1 MARLKPA
8 REHPNGRS
16 SGFSVLRASVSA
28 WYAKRTSVS
37 LDIRTAGRLKVTCL
51 FCIGRRRIMTI
62 LLGIDPGSRH
72 TGYGVIEQ
80 VGNRTSVIAF
90 GTISTSGA
98 EMAPRLGTI
107 FGGLCEVMAAH
118 RPVEVSIEKVFMARN
133 PDSALKLGQA
143 RGAALTAVVQS
154 NVPVFEYSA
163 RQVKQAV
170 VGRGGAE
177 KGQVAEMVRHILK
190 LDKRPQ
196 EDAADALA
204 IALCHAHMRVALARI
219 AGASS
224 VRGGR
229 IR

>member
-1 MARLKPA
+1 
-8 REHPNGRS
+8 
-16 SGFSVLRASVSA
+16 
-28 WYAKRTSVS
+28 
-37 LDIRTAGRLKVTCL
+37 
-51 FCIGRRRIMTI
+51 MTI

-80 VGNRTSVIAF
+80 VGNRSRALAF
-90 GTISTSGA
+90 GTISTRGA

-107 FGGLCEVMAAH
+107 FAGLCEVMSAH
-118 RPVEVSIEKVFMARN
+118 RPEEVSIEKVFMARN

-154 NVPVFEYSA
+154 GVPVFEYSA

-177 KGQVAEMVRHILK
+177 KGQVAEMVKHL
-190 LDKRPQ
+190 LGLEKRPQ

-204 IALCHAHMRVALARI
+204 IALCHAHTRVSLARMG
-219 AGASS
+219 GATS
-224 VRGGR
+224 VRRRR

>member
-1 MARLKPA
+1 
-8 REHPNGRS
+8 
-16 SGFSVLRASVSA
+16 
-28 WYAKRTSVS
+28 
-37 LDIRTAGRLKVTCL
+37 
-51 FCIGRRRIMTI
+51 MTI

-80 VGNRTSVIAF
+80 VGNRTTVIDF
-90 GTISTSGA
+90 GTISTTGA
-98 EMAPRLGTI
+98 DMAPRLGTI
-107 FGGLCEVMAAH
+107 FAGLCEVMSAH
-118 RPVEVSIEKVFMARN
+118 RPEEVSIEKVFMARN

-154 NVPVFEYSA
+154 GVPVFEYSA

-177 KGQVAEMVRHILK
+177 KVQVAEMVKHL
-190 LDKRPQ
+190 LGLEKRPQ

-204 IALCHAHMRVALARI
+204 IALCHAHTRVSLARM
-219 AGASS
+219 GGTTS
-224 VRGGR
+224 VRRRR

>member
-1 MARLKPA
+1 
-8 REHPNGRS
+8 
-16 SGFSVLRASVSA
+16 
-28 WYAKRTSVS
+28 
-37 LDIRTAGRLKVTCL
+37 
-51 FCIGRRRIMTI
+51 MTI

-80 VGNRTSVIAF
+80 VGQRSSVIAF
-90 GTISTSGA
+90 GTINTNGK
-98 EMAPRLGTI
+98 EMAPRLGEI
-107 FGGLCEVMAAH
+107 FAGLCEVMAAH
-118 RPVEVSIEKVFMARN
+118 RPVEVSVEKVFMARN

-154 NVPVFEYSA
+154 KVPVFEYSA
-163 RQVKQAV
+163 RQVKLAV
-170 VGRGGAE
+170 VGNGGAE
-177 KGQVAEMVRHILK
+177 KGQVAEMVRHLLG

-204 IALCHAHMRVALARI
+204 IALCHAHMRLSLARI

-224 VRGGR
+224 VRGRR

>member
-1 MARLKPA
+1 
-8 REHPNGRS
+8 
-16 SGFSVLRASVSA
+16 
-28 WYAKRTSVS
+28 
-37 LDIRTAGRLKVTCL
+37 
-51 FCIGRRRIMTI
+51 MTI

-80 VGNRTSVIAF
+80 VGNRSRALAF

-107 FGGLCEVMAAH
+107 FAGLCEVMSAH
-118 RPVEVSIEKVFMARN
+118 MPEEVSIEKVFMARN

-154 NVPVFEYSA
+154 GVPVFEYSA

-177 KGQVAEMVRHILK
+177 KVQVAEMVKHL
-190 LDKRPQ
+190 LGLEKRPQ

-204 IALCHAHMRVALARI
+204 IALCHAHTRVSLARI
-219 AGASS
+219 GGATS
-224 VRGGR
+224 VRRRR

>member
-1 MARLKPA
+1 
-8 REHPNGRS
+8 
-16 SGFSVLRASVSA
+16 
-28 WYAKRTSVS
+28 
-37 LDIRTAGRLKVTCL
+37 
-51 FCIGRRRIMTI
+51 MTI

-80 VGNRTSVIAF
+80 VGNRSRALAF

-107 FGGLCEVMAAH
+107 FAGLCEVMSAH
-118 RPVEVSIEKVFMARN
+118 RPEEVSIEKVFMARN

-154 NVPVFEYSA
+154 GVPVFEYSA

-177 KGQVAEMVRHILK
+177 KVQVAEMVKHL
-190 LDKRPQ
+190 LGLEKRPQ

-204 IALCHAHMRVALARI
+204 IALCHAHTRVSLARMG
-219 AGASS
+219 GAT
-224 VRGGR
+224 
-229 IR
+229 

>member
-1 MARLKPA
+1 M
-8 REHPNGRS
+8 E
-16 SGFSVLRASVSA
+16 
-28 WYAKRTSVS
+28 
-37 LDIRTAGRLKVTCL
+37 
-51 FCIGRRRIMTI
+51 
-62 LLGIDPGSRH
+62 PGSRH

-80 VGNRTSVIAF
+80 VGNRSRALAF

-107 FGGLCEVMAAH
+107 FAGLCEVMSAH
-118 RPVEVSIEKVFMARN
+118 RPEEVSIEKVFMARN

-154 NVPVFEYSA
+154 GVPVFEYSA

-177 KGQVAEMVRHILK
+177 KVQVAEMVKHL
-190 LDKRPQ
+190 LGLEKRPQ

-204 IALCHAHMRVALARI
+204 IALCHAHTRVSLARMG
-219 AGASS
+219 GATS
-224 VRGGR
+224 VRRRR

>member
-1 MARLKPA
+1 
-8 REHPNGRS
+8 
-16 SGFSVLRASVSA
+16 
-28 WYAKRTSVS
+28 
-37 LDIRTAGRLKVTCL
+37 
-51 FCIGRRRIMTI
+51 MTI

-80 VGNRTSVIAF
+80 VGNRTTVIDF
-90 GTISTSGA
+90 GTISTTGA

-107 FGGLCEVMAAH
+107 FAGLCEVMEAH
-118 RPVEVSIEKVFMARN
+118 RPEEVSIEKVFMARN

-154 NVPVFEYSA
+154 GAPVFEYSA

-177 KGQVAEMVRHILK
+177 KGQVAEMVKHLLG

-204 IALCHAHMRVALARI
+204 IALCHAHTRVSLARI
-219 AGASS
+219 GGATS
-224 VRGGR
+224 VRRRR

>member
-1 MARLKPA
+1 
-8 REHPNGRS
+8 
-16 SGFSVLRASVSA
+16 
-28 WYAKRTSVS
+28 
-37 LDIRTAGRLKVTCL
+37 
-51 FCIGRRRIMTI
+51 MTI

-80 VGNRTSVIAF
+80 VGNRTTVIDF
-90 GTISTSGA
+90 GTISTTGA
-98 EMAPRLGTI
+98 DMAPRLGTI
-107 FGGLCEVMAAH
+107 FAGLCEVMSAH
-118 RPVEVSIEKVFMARN
+118 RPEEVSIEKVFMARN

-154 NVPVFEYSA
+154 GVPVFEYSA

-177 KGQVAEMVRHILK
+177 KVQVAEMVKHL
-190 LDKRPQ
+190 LGLEKRPQ

-204 IALCHAHMRVALARI
+204 IALCHAHTRVSLARMG
-219 AGASS
+219 GATS
-224 VRGGR
+224 VRRRR

>member
-1 MARLKPA
+1 
-8 REHPNGRS
+8 
-16 SGFSVLRASVSA
+16 
-28 WYAKRTSVS
+28 
-37 LDIRTAGRLKVTCL
+37 
-51 FCIGRRRIMTI
+51 MTI

-80 VGNRTSVIAF
+80 VGNRSRALAF
-90 GTISTSGA
+90 GTNSTSGA

-107 FGGLCEVMAAH
+107 FAGLCEVMSAH
-118 RPVEVSIEKVFMARN
+118 RPEEVSIEKVFMARN

-154 NVPVFEYSA
+154 GVPVFEYSA

-177 KGQVAEMVRHILK
+177 KVQVAEMVKHL
-190 LDKRPQ
+190 LGLEKRPQ

-204 IALCHAHMRVALARI
+204 IALCHAHTRVSLARMG
-219 AGASS
+219 GATS
-224 VRGGR
+224 VRRRR

>member
-1 MARLKPA
+1 
-8 REHPNGRS
+8 
-16 SGFSVLRASVSA
+16 
-28 WYAKRTSVS
+28 
-37 LDIRTAGRLKVTCL
+37 
-51 FCIGRRRIMTI
+51 MTI
-62 LLGIDPGSRH
+62 LLGTDPGSRH

-80 VGNRTSVIAF
+80 VGNRSRALAF

-107 FGGLCEVMAAH
+107 FAGLCEVMSAH
-118 RPVEVSIEKVFMARN
+118 MPEEVSIEKVFMARN

-154 NVPVFEYSA
+154 GVPVFEYSA

-177 KGQVAEMVRHILK
+177 KVQVAEMVKHL
-190 LDKRPQ
+190 LGLEKRPQ

-204 IALCHAHMRVALARI
+204 IALCHAHTRVSLARMG
-219 AGASS
+219 GATS
-224 VRGGR
+224 VRRRR

>member
-1 MARLKPA
+1 
-8 REHPNGRS
+8 
-16 SGFSVLRASVSA
+16 
-28 WYAKRTSVS
+28 
-37 LDIRTAGRLKVTCL
+37 
-51 FCIGRRRIMTI
+51 MTI
-62 LLGIDPGSRH
+62 LMGIDPGSRH

-90 GTISTSGA
+90 GTINTTGK
-98 EMAPRLGTI
+98 EMAPRLGQI
-107 FGGLCEVMAAH
+107 FAGLCDVISAH
-118 RPVEVSIEKVFMARN
+118 RPVEISIEKVFMARN

-143 RGAALTAVVQS
+143 RGAALTAVVQTG
-154 NVPVFEYSA
+154 VPVFEYSA

-177 KGQVAEMVRHILK
+177 KVQVGEMVRHLLK
-190 LDKRPQ
+190 LDQRPQ

-204 IALCHAHMRVALARI
+204 IALCHAHMRVSLARI
-219 AGASS
+219 AGATA

>member
-1 MARLKPA
+1 
-8 REHPNGRS
+8 
-16 SGFSVLRASVSA
+16 
-28 WYAKRTSVS
+28 
-37 LDIRTAGRLKVTCL
+37 
-51 FCIGRRRIMTI
+51 MTI

-80 VGNRTSVIAF
+80 VGNRSRALAF

-107 FGGLCEVMAAH
+107 FAGLCEVMSAH
-118 RPVEVSIEKVFMARN
+118 RPEEVSIEKVFMARN

-154 NVPVFEYSA
+154 GEPVFEYSA

-177 KGQVAEMVRHILK
+177 KVQVAEMVKHL
-190 LDKRPQ
+190 LGLEKRPQ

-204 IALCHAHMRVALARI
+204 IALCHAHTRVSLARMG
-219 AGASS
+219 GATS
-224 VRGGR
+224 VRRRR

>member
-1 MARLKPA
+1 
-8 REHPNGRS
+8 
-16 SGFSVLRASVSA
+16 
-28 WYAKRTSVS
+28 
-37 LDIRTAGRLKVTCL
+37 
-51 FCIGRRRIMTI
+51 MTI

-80 VGNRTSVIAF
+80 VGNRSRALAF

-107 FGGLCEVMAAH
+107 FAGLCEVMSAH
-118 RPVEVSIEKVFMARN
+118 MPEEVSIEKVFMARN

-154 NVPVFEYSA
+154 GVPVFEYSA

-177 KGQVAEMVRHILK
+177 KVQVAEMVKHL
-190 LDKRPQ
+190 LGLEKRPQ

-204 IALCHAHMRVALARI
+204 IALCHAHTRVSLARMG
-219 AGASS
+219 GATS
-224 VRGGR
+224 VRRRR